1 MMSWI
6 ELQTVLCYLG
16 ILSLLAMSLN
26 LMCGVTGLL
35 QLGHAGFFAIGA
47 YSAGLYAIYCTIP
60 QLGWFNFIPGAIVAI
75 VVTITFA
82 FLIGIP
88 SLKLRGDYFAVV
100 TLGFGEI
107 VRLLLTSIEFPG
119 GKMFPGE
126 KIGGP
131 TGISFTESPSTLW
144 QNYPE
149 FSAEY
154 ATIGVIWLAVIFTY
168 IFLVNLKKSA
178 IGRAMMCIR
187 EDEIVAQTM
196 GINVPQYKI
205 LSFVI
210 SAGLAGFAG
219 ALFFHYQLRINP
231 SNFSLLKSIEV
242 LLIVVLG
249 GLGSFFGSICASVVL
264 GFLPY
269 LLRHVDLS
277 NVACLPG
284 IMRKSLSEYNMIIYA
299 LLLIFLIRVVPSG
312 ILGMHE
318 LPAFCDRKQVRN
330 KK

>member
-1 MMSWI
+1 
-6 ELQTVLCYLG
+6 
-16 ILSLLAMSLN
+16 MSLN
-26 LMCGVTGLL
+26 LISGVTGLL

-47 YSAGLYAIYCTIP
+47 YSAGLYAIYYTIP
-60 QLGWFNFIPGAIVAI
+60 QLGWLNFIPGSIIAIGI
-75 VVTITFA
+75 TIIIA
-82 FLIGIP
+82 LLIGIP

-119 GKMFPGE
+119 GAMFPGE

-144 QNYPE
+144 QKYPD

-154 ATIGVIWLAVIFTY
+154 ATLGVILLSVIFTY
-168 IFLVNLKKSA
+168 TFLINLKNSA

-196 GINVPQYKI
+196 GVNVPRYKI

-231 SNFSLLKSIEV
+231 ANFSLLKSIEV

-249 GLGSFFGSICASVVL
+249 GLGSFSGSICASVVL
-264 GFLPY
+264 GLLPY

-277 NVACLPG
+277 NVYWLPH

-299 LLLIFLIRVVPSG
+299 LLLIVLIRLAPGG
-312 ILGMHE
+312 IFGMYE
-318 LPAFCDRKQVRN
+318 LLSFCNKRK
-330 KK
+330 KKE